1 MFAVLG
7 EIPFQVVGSPE
18 GYESRRAY
26 DFAEH
31 RVIESKPRLQWLGND
46 LERLKFELRLHSS
59 FTDPAAK
66 LALLR
71 STAAAHL
78 ALPLVFGNGGFRG
91 FFVIESISMRSQ
103 QLSARGVPI
112 AITAA
117 LALKEWAVESELLP
131 GVPVLPDFVPIGIVP
146 AVSSSSDGGAPG
158 FIPGVSA
165 LLSLSPAPGAGGPN
179 LVASDIPV
187 SAIVRSA
194 AR

>member
-1 MFAVLG
+1 LFAVLG

-18 GYESRRAY
+18 GFESRRGY

-31 RVIESKPRLQWLGND
+31 RVVESKPRLQWLGND

-71 STAAAHL
+71 SPAAAHL

-91 FFVIESISMRSQ
+91 FFVIGSISMRSQ

-117 LALKEWAVESELLP
+117 IALKEWAAESELSLGAP
-131 GVPVLPDFVPIGIVP
+131 ALPDFVPLGIKP
-146 AVSSSSDGGAPG
+146 AVSSSSDGGSPG

-165 LLSLSPAPGAGGPN
+165 LLSLSLAPGASGPN
-179 LVASDIPV
+179 LVANDIPV
-187 SAIVRSA
+187 AVIVRSA

>member
-18 GYESRRAY
+18 GYESRRGY

-31 RVIESKPRLQWLGND
+31 RVIESKPRLQWIGND
-46 LERLKFELRLHSS
+46 LEHLRFELRLHSS
-59 FTDPAAK
+59 FTDPGAK

-117 LALKEWAVESELLP
+117 IALKEWAVESELFP
-131 GVPVLPDFVPIGIVP
+131 GVLPLPDFVPIGIVP

-165 LLSLSPAPGAGGPN
+165 LLSLSPARGASGPN
-179 LVASDIPV
+179 LTASDIPV